1 MQVKIVFQFLLYS
14 QKAILKGVTLC
25 YTNGFEMVLKIKSS
39 IAYIEFLLLKAG
51 STGIR
56 VSVPT

>member
-1 MQVKIVFQFLLYS
+1 
-14 QKAILKGVTLC
+14 
-25 YTNGFEMVLKIKSS
+25 MVLKIKSS